1 MNIRL
6 IVWPVLALVA
16 SSTPLTAQSSPRAP
30 FAQLSVGRSDMTGG
44 VQSPTSFT
52 TLDLGIGF
60 RPLPSRAPAVVTA
73 AVVSASVFSGGSLAC
88 PLGPGGTCLQYVDE
102 FLTTALLA
110 GAEWRGARG
119 SLQVMAGPTAFTSAN
134 TTKVGVQAE
143 AMLVVPSRSRFALVV
158 TPRLIRVPKVFG
170 ATHTLRSLHV
180 GVRVC

>member
-16 SSTPLTAQSSPRAP
+16 WSTALTAQSSPRAP

-52 TLDLGIGF
+52 TLDVGVGF

-73 AVVSASVFSGGSLAC
+73 AVATATVLSGGSLAC
-88 PLGPGGTCLQYVDE
+88 PLGPGGTCLRYVDE
-102 FLTTALLA
+102 FLATALLA
-110 GAEWRGARG
+110 GAEWRGTRG
-119 SLQVMAGPTAFTSAN
+119 SLQVMAGPTAFASEN

-158 TPRLIRVPKVFG
+158 TPRLVRVPKVFG

-180 GVRVC
+180 GVRVR